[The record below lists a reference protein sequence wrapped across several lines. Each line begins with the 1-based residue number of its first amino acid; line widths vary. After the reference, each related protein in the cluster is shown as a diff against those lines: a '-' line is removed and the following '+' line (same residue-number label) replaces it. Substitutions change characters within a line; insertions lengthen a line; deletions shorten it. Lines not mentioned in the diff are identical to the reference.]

1 MDDRPREKDKGLLVL
16 ITAFLIL
23 FPFLFRPWI
32 HGFDTVAYYSWLRTV
47 VIDRDLDVGDEFS
60 YFGYGSERGR
70 TPTGYTYN
78 EWAVGSAVLW
88 SPFFLSAH
96 LLVTLANRLGV
107 PVAADGYGA
116 PYIWA
121 VSLGSAIYAFIGIIL
136 TYRLCCTLFSPS
148 VSVLATLAVWL
159 SSPLVF
165 YMYSH
170 PIMSHAND
178 TFAYA
183 LYLYTWFKTRE
194 RHSLRDALL
203 RGAVAGLCALVR
215 QINAVFVFFPLAEFL
230 FNGIRSWQ
238 RSRSIRECGQTA
250 IYAVAFSLAW
260 WVIYLPQVIVWRIVF
275 GHWIEINPY
284 ASSAGI
290 GFDWLHPH
298 FFEVLFSTNR
308 GLFVWSPLLLLAA
321 IGWGF
326 LWKRERRLSSL
337 ISINFVLQLSVI
349 ATWEVWNAGASFGQR
364 FFTNVM
370 PAFSLGL
377 AALIASAQKRIS
389 SRWVIIGCAFF
400 ILWNGLLIM
409 RYALEDVPRA
419 GPVPLERLLW
429 GQFTVLPRYWLRIIE
444 VLLRRF

>member
-1 MDDRPREKDKGLLVL
+1 MDDRPREKDRGLLVL
-16 ITAFLIL
+16 LAVFLML
-23 FPFLFRPWI
+23 FPFLFKPWI

-47 VIDRDLDVGDEFS
+47 AIDRNLDVGDEFS
-60 YFGYGSERGR
+60 HFGYGLERGR

-78 EWAVGSAVLW
+78 EWAVGSAILW
-88 SPFFLSAH
+88 SPFFLLAH
-96 LLVTLANRLGV
+96 VLVTLADRLGF

-136 TYRLCCTLFSPS
+136 TYRLCCALFSPS

-183 LYLYTWFKTRE
+183 LYLYTWFQTRE
-194 RHSLRDALL
+194 DRSFRGALL
-203 RGAVAGLCALVR
+203 RGATAGLCALVR
-215 QINAVFVFFPLAEFL
+215 QINAMFVCFPLAEFL
-230 FNGIRSWQ
+230 VNGIRSWQ
-238 RSRSIRECGQTA
+238 RSHSFRECSQA
-250 IYAVAFSLAW
+250 AVNVATFSLAW
-260 WVIYLPQVIVWRIVF
+260 WVVYLPQVIVWRVVF
-275 GHWIEINPY
+275 GRWIELNPY
-284 ASSAGI
+284 ASSANI

-298 FFEVLFSTNR
+298 FLEVLFSTNR
-308 GLFVWSPLLLLAA
+308 GLFVWSPLLLFAA

-326 LWKRERRLSSL
+326 LWQHERRLSSL
-337 ISINFVLQLSVI
+337 ISTNFVLQLSLI

-364 FFTNVM
+364 FFTNAM

-377 AALIASAQKRIS
+377 AALIASVQKRVS
-389 SRWVIIGCAFF
+389 LRWLIIGCAFF
-400 ILWNGLLIM
+400 IVWNGLLIM
-409 RYALEDVPRA
+409 RYALEDIPRA
-419 GPVPLERLLW
+419 GSVPLKWLLW
-429 GQFTVLPRYWLRIIE
+429 GQFTVLPRYWLRIVE